1 MNSRWS
7 NIKPVPELGKLDASR
22 EQVENFYEFWFNF
35 SSWREFSYLD
45 EEDKE
50 RGEDRYERREME
62 KQNKAERERRRK
74 EEAKRIRKLVEMA
87 YAKDPRI
94 VRFKK
99 EEQAMSSSSS
109 SNLNPDGTEFP
120 DPNDIPP
127 PSEDQLTEED
137 LFRMRSLTINS
148 KKGLS
153 VVGGASETAEQ
164 SIISLADSTSNF
176 DEHVGDDA
184 ELDYELE
191 QAPAIPATPESSAPV
206 VAPKNPIAGNFH
218 FGRKRNLEFVP
229 NNNTVTVLKWPTN
242 LPIPPRNPVLSDTDE
257 EWKQA
262 LLNTEVYLIGTA
274 HFSKESQE
282 DVTNTIRAVQPDF
295 VLLELC
301 PSRISIIS
309 MDEEM
314 LLREAKNLNTQKIMQ
329 TIKQNG
335 AIQGILH
342 VLLLSMSAH
351 VTRELSMAPGG
362 EFRAAHRAA
371 VATEMCR
378 VVLGDR
384 PIQVTL
390 QRALASLSIWQ
401 KFRFFLHVAFSHRE
415 KITAEEVERC
425 KQRDLLEQLLAEM
438 ADDFPQLS
446 QIFVEERD
454 AYMTHA
460 LHSLVQ
466 RSAIEKRA
474 QWLRGTTGQ
483 PFQPLTVVA
492 VVGIGHTPG
501 ITAKWNQNVDFD
513 PLMFVPPPSFGTK
526 VFSVTVRLAVYGS
539 LGYLAYRGGRAVF
552 SRVNTFIQSRW

>member
-1 MNSRWS
+1 
-7 NIKPVPELGKLDASR
+7 
-22 EQVENFYEFWFNF
+22 
-35 SSWREFSYLD
+35 
-45 EEDKE
+45 
-50 RGEDRYERREME
+50 
-62 KQNKAERERRRK
+62 
-74 EEAKRIRKLVEMA
+74 
-87 YAKDPRI
+87 
-94 VRFKK
+94 
-99 EEQAMSSSSS
+99 MSDSS

-120 DPNDIPP
+120 DPNDVPP

-153 VVGGASETAEQ
+153 VVGGASETADQ

-191 QAPAIPATPESSAPV
+191 QAPEATEDGSVVNNPV
-206 VAPKNPIAGNFH
+206 CGGYH
-218 FGRKRNLEFVP
+218 FGRKRALDFVP
-229 NNNTVTVLKWPTN
+229 NVNTVTVLKWPTN
-242 LPIPPRNPVLSDTDE
+242 LGIPQRNPVLNDSDAA
-257 EWKQA
+257 WKQA
-262 LLNTEVYLIGTA
+262 MEDSTVYLIGTA

-282 DVTNTIRAVQPDF
+282 DVSNTIRAVQPDF
-295 VLLELC
+295 VMLELC

-309 MDEEM
+309 MDEAR
-314 LLREAKNLNTQKIMQ
+314 LLSEAKDLNSQKIIQ

-371 VATEMCR
+371 VATENCR

-401 KFRFFLHVAFSHRE
+401 KIRFFFHVAFSHRE

-425 KQRDLLEQLLAEM
+425 KQKDLLEQLLAEM

-460 LHSLVQ
+460 LHMLVL
-466 RSAIEKRA
+466 RNAIEKRA

-483 PFQPLTVVA
+483 PYQPLTIVS

-501 ITAKWNQNVDFD
+501 IVNKWNTNIDFD
-513 PLMFVPPPSFGTK
+513 PLMVVPPPSLGTK
-526 VFSVTVRLAVYGS
+526 VFATGVRIVVWGS
-539 LGYLAYRGGRAVF
+539 LGYLAYRGGRAIF
-552 SRVNTFIQSRW
+552 NRVSTLIESRW